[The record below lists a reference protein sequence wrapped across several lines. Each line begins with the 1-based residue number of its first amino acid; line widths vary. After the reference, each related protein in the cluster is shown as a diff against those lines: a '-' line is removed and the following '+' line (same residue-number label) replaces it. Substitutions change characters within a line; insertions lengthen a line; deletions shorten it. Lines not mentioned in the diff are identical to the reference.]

1 MDASVKVAG
10 TLKSQTKTGVKS
22 GVSIKTV
29 YAWAVVVVKWSAY
42 MPSIPTI
49 RIRILLMPTV
59 FFIKFVFEKERKE
72 ADFLK

>member
-1 MDASVKVAG
+1 MDASVQVAG

-22 GVSIKTV
+22 GERIKTV

-49 RIRILLMPTV
+49 RIRILLMPT
-59 FFIKFVFEKERKE
+59 I
-72 ADFLK
+72 FL